1 MKNCFPQSLGKI
13 NGEKRDS
20 KIRMRKS
27 LNEQGN
33 YFKFIKFLFYHF
45 FSLLHWKRE
54 KKKSSRVVF
63 SLFFPLF
70 WTINSKRG
78 GSLLMMEVWR
88 RFPAFLIYR
97 IYFDLNFL
105 SSPIFIFCGSQVNL
119 LSHFQSRLMF
129 FQGEENFRIIFRY
142 YFRNF
147 WGREIKRGC

>member
-1 MKNCFPQSLGKI
+1 MNKETILNSL
-13 NGEKRDS
+13 S
-20 KIRMRKS
+20 S
-27 LNEQGN
+27 
-33 YFKFIKFLFYHF
+33 YFIIFQFITLK
-45 FSLLHWKRE
+45 KRE
-54 KKKSSRVVF
+54 KNSSRVVF
-63 SLFFPLF
+63 SLFFPFF